1 MRIQW
6 TDLKTYD
13 IIGSGSFGRVFHGDL
28 LGTEVAIKECV
39 RSDSRAFDEKYFKRE
54 VDILKQ
60 SRHPNIVQVLYI
72 GAACQRLQANAPFF
86 YFVHL
91 GRGYAGCMDLTCN
104 KHHSWR
110 FFI

>member
-6 TDLKTYD
+6 ADLKTFD

-39 RSDSRAFDEKYFKRE
+39 RSESKAFDEKYFKRE

-60 SRHPNIVQVLYI
+60 SRHPNIVQVRLYLSPLPV
-72 GAACQRLQANAPFF
+72 ASFKRRTHTLSKR
-86 YFVHL
+86 V
-91 GRGYAGCMDLTCN
+91 
-104 KHHSWR
+104 
-110 FFI
+110 